1 MAIEKTIL
9 INIETKQT
17 EQALKSVGDSVEKLA
32 DDVKDIGE
40 TSKKTEKEVSSLG
53 KGLKG
58 VGLAF
63 KAIGIGLVL
72 KAFEKLSTALMQN
85 QEVAD
90 TVETVFN
97 SIGVAFK
104 LVTDAIV
111 GTVNAVSKSSDNF
124 DALGRI
130 AKNVLDIAL
139 TPLKLAFGGI
149 KLGIQSAMLAFEK
162 SMFGGKDQDKIQKL
176 TESINETKASIKEA
190 GQQAIQSGKEI
201 VVDFREGV
209 DEVVNIGKVATENFK
224 ETFEDVTVG
233 GIIEQGKAI
242 TETKKN
248 YELLSLQQQRLIEQF
263 DRDAEKQRQIR
274 DDVSRSIEDRIQANT
289 RLGEI
294 LEEQID
300 AEKQAIDN
308 QIASIQERI
317 DIEGERVELT
327 NEIFRLETEKLAIE
341 AKVTGFQAEQLTNI
355 NALKKEQADLDKQAL
370 DRRLLEEEALK
381 LNLEFQKDIS
391 DEELKNLI
399 KTENEK
405 IKIRQQRIDTVKAM
419 EIEAGKSI
427 LASLGT
433 LAGEGTKMAK
443 ATALAQILINT
454 AQSITGAIKA
464 GAGLPFPANLGA
476 IATGVAS
483 VLSGVASAKAIFSK
497 VKGGGGGGVETPN
510 NVQTAVADAGGV
522 GPQVPNLEAIEQPT
536 LGEDQPTV
544 QAFVVENDISNAQA
558 LQQELDVQATL

>member
-40 TSKKTEKEVSSLG
+40 TSKKTEKEVSTLG

-111 GTVNAVSKSSDNF
+111 GTVNAVTKSSDNF

-139 TPLKLAFGGI
+139 TPLKLAFNGI

-391 DEELKNLI
+391 DEELKLLI
-399 KTENEK
+399 NTENK
-405 IKIRQQRIDTVKAM
+405 KLAIIKAKA
-419 EIEAGKSI
+419 EADKKLRVTAAQDI
-427 LASLGT
+427 LNSVGQ
-433 LAGEGTKMAK
+433 LAGEGTKIAK
-443 ATALAQILINT
+443 ATALTNILIDT
-454 AQSITGAIKA
+454 ARGISGAIAA
-464 GAGLPFPANLGA
+464 GAGLIFPANLGA

-483 VLSGVASAKAIFSK
+483 VLSGIAQAKSVFKK
-497 VKGGGGGGVETPN
+497 VGGGGDLDTPN
-510 NVQTAVADAGGV
+510 NPPPAPAPAGGV

-536 LGEDQPTV
+536 LGGEQPTV

-558 LQQELDVQATL
+558 LQQELDIQATL

>member
-40 TSKKTEKEVSSLG
+40 TSKKTEKEVSTLG

-111 GTVNAVSKSSDNF
+111 GTVNAVTKSSDNF

-176 TESINETKASIKEA
+176 TESINETKASIKKA

-355 NALKKEQADLDKQAL
+355 NALKKEQADLDQQAL

-391 DEELKNLI
+391 DEELKLLI
-399 KTENEK
+399 NTENKKLAIIKAKAEADK
-405 IKIRQQRIDTVKAM
+405 KIRVTAAQD
-419 EIEAGKSI
+419 I
-427 LASLGT
+427 LNSVGQ
-433 LAGEGTKMAK
+433 LAGEGTKIAK
-443 ATALAQILINT
+443 ATALTNILIDT
-454 AQSITGAIKA
+454 ARGISGAIAA
-464 GAGLPFPANLGA
+464 GAGLIFPANLGA

-483 VLSGVASAKAIFSK
+483 VLSGIAQAKSVFKK
-497 VKGGGGGGVETPN
+497 VGGGGPGPDTDVD
-510 NVQTAVADAGGV
+510 VQTVVAEQGV